1 MHATAGWHGRGRV
14 QGRVGFR
21 YFGEIDHRRRKVAL
35 SVVDCWTRGVRR
47 CAKVCVKYVGG
58 DPGDSVGACGTRVRA
73 ASGVAMSRP
82 QSGLDPRSTA
92 RGLGFVVN
100 AIVVL
105 ACGRVRLVSLSLCAT
120 TVRLS
125 ARVPRPDGDGPA
137 DPGMGPGRPAE
148 PAPRPAG
155 IPSTSEKRRFRGLGE
170 NAPASTVARESRHSQ
185 SPSSSR
191 VHEKE

>member
-21 YFGEIDHRRRKVAL
+21 YFGEIDHRRRMVAL

-92 RGLGFVVN
+92 RGLAV
-100 AIVVL
+100 
-105 ACGRVRLVSLSLCAT
+105 CRERDRRPRVSGWFLFLCAT

-137 DPGMGPGRPAE
+137 GPGMGPGRPAE

-155 IPSTSEKRRFRGLGE
+155 FPSTSRLKSASGLGE
-170 NAPASTVARESRHSQ
+170 NAPR
-185 SPSSSR
+185 P
-191 VHEKE
+191 

>member
-105 ACGRVRLVSLSLCAT
+105 ACPVGFSFCALPPYVYQRAFLDRT
-120 TVRLS
+120 ET
-125 ARVPRPDGDGPA
+125 A
-137 DPGMGPGRPAE
+137 RPA
-148 PAPRPAG
+148 PAWAPAG
-155 IPSTSEKRRFRGLGE
+155 RRSPRRVQPDSRPPVSSEKRASGLGE
-170 NAPASTVARESRHSQ
+170 NAPR
-185 SPSSSR
+185 P
-191 VHEKE
+191 